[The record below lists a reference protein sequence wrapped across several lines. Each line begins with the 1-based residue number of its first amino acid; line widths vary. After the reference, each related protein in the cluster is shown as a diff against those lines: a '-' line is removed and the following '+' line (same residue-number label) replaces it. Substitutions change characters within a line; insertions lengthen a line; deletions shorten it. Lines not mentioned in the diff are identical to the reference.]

1 MSVVIWRRSVTVG
14 HDISAYLGP
23 DDPALQTEWL
33 ASELEEVGP
42 QEPVLSYATPA
53 SLPTQQSRYAVA
65 SLAVSAIAILWLAL
79 AIMDAPLP
87 FDVYKQ
93 HRIGT
98 VASVLGLILA
108 IASYWQPNRRRSMAH
123 VAITVSGLAFFAYF
137 LLAPL

>member
-1 MSVVIWRRSVTVG
+1 MT
-14 HDISAYLGP
+14 
-23 DDPALQTEWL
+23 
-33 ASELEEVGP
+33 EVGP
-42 QEPVLSYATPA
+42 QEPVLSHATPA

-65 SLAVSAIAILWLAL
+65 SLVVSAVAILWLAL

-108 IASYWQPNRRRSMAH
+108 IAAYWQPMRKRSMAH
-123 VAITVSGLAFFAYF
+123 VAIAVAGLAFFSYF
-137 LLAPL
+137 LLVPL